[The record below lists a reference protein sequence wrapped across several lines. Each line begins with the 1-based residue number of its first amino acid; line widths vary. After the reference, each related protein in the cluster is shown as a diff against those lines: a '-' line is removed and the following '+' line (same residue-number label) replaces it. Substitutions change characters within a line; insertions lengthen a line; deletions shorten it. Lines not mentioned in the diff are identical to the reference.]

1 MDTDATVLEQALG
14 ALRAQFNGRVAGSL
28 REGQVA
34 MRKAVEARLGIGELD
49 ADRIVKKLSETGR
62 VQYMGGEAPA
72 DLTAGGGAGPILTMP
87 GTTSSAGLGP
97 VTLPTTAALS
107 LGAINNPAGGIG
119 GPVTGVAAAAAAADA
134 PANAEEGGLGGS
146 RVAAAQAA
154 EDRSGATMGQLGDTN
169 VEGSRPAD
177 ATGGYW
183 RIG

>member
-14 ALRAQFNGRVAGSL
+14 ALRAQFHGRVAGSL
-28 REGQVA
+28 RDGQVA
-34 MRKAVEARLGIGELD
+34 MRKAVEARLGIDELA

-62 VQYMGGEAPA
+62 VQYMGGAAFA
-72 DLTAGGGAGPILTMP
+72 DPTAGGGAGPILTMP

-97 VTLPTTAALS
+97 VTLPTSAALS
-107 LGAINNPAGGIG
+107 LGAINNPTGVIG
-119 GPVTGVAAAAAAADA
+119 GPVTGVAAAAAADA
-134 PANAEEGGLGGS
+134 PANAAEGGLGGS
-146 RVAAAQAA
+146 HVAAAQAA

-169 VEGSRPAD
+169 VEGPRPED